1 MDISKIKIGGKNGIS
16 KFNRRRTSIKLLVS
30 HSDSRPK
37 KAKDIKTK
45 LSGYKRITFVHSKFG
60 AEYKIREKRDD
71 TIRNYK
77 IKITPSDG
85 KNIKYTAEGSFK
97 KMISIIKNWDD
108 FKDDEIKSFE
118 MTLATYGYLFCNTE
132 KINISVLEV
141 T

>member
-1 MDISKIKIGGKNGIS
+1 MGFQSLIEDGHPLNYL
-16 KFNRRRTSIKLLVS
+16 FRTLIRDQRKQ
-30 HSDSRPK
+30 
-37 KAKDIKTK
+37 KTSK
-45 LSGYKRITFVHSKFG
+45 LSCPDTKELLLYIQSLEKHNKKLQKYE

-71 TIRNYK
+71 INRNYK
-77 IKITPSDG
+77 MKITPSDG
-85 KNIKYTAEGSFK
+85 KSIKYTAEGSFK

>member
-1 MDISKIKIGGKNGIS
+1 MEKHNK
-16 KFNRRRTSIKLLVS
+16 KLQ
-30 HSDSRPK
+30 K
-37 KAKDIKTK
+37 
-45 LSGYKRITFVHSKFG
+45 YE

-77 IKITPSDG
+77 IKITPSEG